1 MDIITYN
8 GKEYRVC
15 FFGDTAEV
23 HEWNASANAYRKRD
37 FKALK
42 DWTANFQRI
51 IENAQKSLSIIGEK
65 NQQGAKDE
73 D

>member
-23 HEWNASANAYRKRD
+23 HEWNAKANAYIFIGKTIV
-37 FKALK
+37 
-42 DWTANFQRI
+42 TANR
-51 IENAQKSLSIIGEK
+51 
-65 NQQGAKDE
+65 GAFRKAVKQLVD
-73 D
+73 